1 MRASMRLA
9 QLVVLATAL
18 SVAGCATGGPTPTTP
33 HVAVS
38 ISAPTSGATVG
49 VHKVT
54 ITGTV
59 MPAGAQVAVNGE
71 PAQVKGTTF
80 TTTMYVAS
88 ADQKIVVSGVAHG
101 YVPAQTTATVSYSPN
116 VAQQLVAAAASA
128 TAAPVSTGGKVPAAV
143 LTQAFGLPATGIAQ
157 AGPTVGGTNPTPVS
171 SNPSGG
177 SHNSSPSGS
186 GSGSGSSSSS
196 GSGSGSP
203 TSTPPGNS
211 APTGTPPSSTPT
223 SPPAPTPAQI
233 AAAIHTAWVHGC
245 VHVRAGGDVT
255 PYCTCTYNHLAGE
268 LQTPAQAQH
277 VLREMVPYLRTG
289 DFRKLPRSIRQAVN
303 ACVSKLPPLD
313 PVNGKPVVRKLPGV
327 QHGASAA
334 STSGTQTDPGSTPVA
349 PTPLS
354 QTPATPVPNMRS
366 AARQFYNTIAGH
378 HPLSSAPAYASA
390 RSKTHRGRS
399 HARLASQ
406 GGHHALR
413 EARIVANALGYA
425 FVWVAD
431 HDQTGLYPYGYRVQR
446 RLYHRLSAALKLAA

>member
-1 MRASMRLA
+1 MRLA
-9 QLVVLATAL
+9 QLVVVAAAL
-18 SVAGCATGGPTPTTP
+18 SVAGCAAGGQTPPTP

-59 MPAGAQVAVNGE
+59 MPAGAQVAVNGQ
-71 PAQVKGTTF
+71 PAKVKGSIF
-80 TTTMYVAS
+80 TTTMYVGS

-128 TAAPVSTGGKVPAAV
+128 TPAPVSTAGKVPASV
-143 LTQAFGLPATGIAQ
+143 LTQAFGLPATGIVE
-157 AGPTVGGTNPTPVS
+157 AGPTVGGSKTTPVS

-186 GSGSGSSSSS
+186 GSGT
-196 GSGSGSP
+196 P
-203 TSTPPGNS
+203 ASTPPSSS
-211 APTGTPPSSTPT
+211 APTTTPPSSTPT
-223 SPPAPTPAQI
+223 PPPAPTPAQV
-233 AAAIHTAWVHGC
+233 AAAIHAAWVHGC
-245 VHVRAGGDVT
+245 VRVHAGGDVT
-255 PYCTCTYNHLAGE
+255 PYCTCTYNHLAGQ

-303 ACVSKLPPLD
+303 ACVTKLPPLD
-313 PVNGKPVVRKLPGV
+313 PVTGKPVVRKLPGL
-327 QHGASAA
+327 QHGATAA
-334 STSGTQTDPGSTPVA
+334 SPSGTQTDPSSTPVT

-354 QTPATPVPNMRS
+354 QTPAAPVPNARS
-366 AARQFYNTIAGH
+366 AAQQFYDTIARH
-378 HPLSSAPAYASA
+378 HPLSSAPASASA
-390 RSKTHRGRS
+390 VGQAHRRLS
-399 HARLASQ
+399 HARLAPQ
-406 GGHHALR
+406 GGHQRLG
-413 EARIVANALGYA
+413 EARVIANALGYA

-431 HDQTGLYPYGYRVQR
+431 HDRSGPYPYGYRVQR

>member
-9 QLVVLATAL
+9 QLAVLAAAL
-18 SVAGCATGGPTPTTP
+18 SVAGCAAGAQKPTTP

-59 MPAGAQVAVNGE
+59 VPAGAQVAVNGQ
-71 PAQVKGTTF
+71 PAKVKGSTF

-88 ADQKIVVSGVAHG
+88 VDQKIVVSGVAHG

-116 VAQQLVAAAASA
+116 VAKQLVAAAASA
-128 TAAPVSTGGKVPAAV
+128 TAATVSTAGKVPASV
-143 LTQAFGLPATGIAQ
+143 ITQAFGLPATGIAET
-157 AGPTVGGTNPTPVS
+157 GPVVGGSKPTPVS
-171 SNPSGG
+171 SQPSGG

-186 GSGSGSSSSS
+186 GSGSGSPTPS
-196 GSGSGSP
+196 G
-203 TSTPPGNS
+203 S
-211 APTGTPPSSTPT
+211 APTSTPPSSTP
-223 SPPAPTPAQI
+223 PPPPTPAQI
-233 AAAIHTAWVHGC
+233 AAAIHVAWVHGC
-245 VHVRAGGDVT
+245 VRVRAAGDVT
-255 PYCTCTYNHLAGE
+255 PYCTCTYNHLAGQ

-289 DFRKLPRSIRQAVN
+289 DFRKLPRSIRQAVD

-313 PVNGKPVVRKLPGV
+313 PMTGKPVVRKLPGL

-354 QTPATPVPNMRS
+354 QSPATPVPNTRS
-366 AARQFYNTIAGH
+366 AAHQFYDTIAGH

-390 RSKTHRGRS
+390 VGQTHRSVS
-399 HARLASQ
+399 HARLAPQ
-406 GGHHALR
+406 GGHEGLR
-413 EARIVANALGYA
+413 EARIIAKALGYA
-425 FVWVAD
+425 FLWVAH
-431 HDQTGLYPYGYRVQR
+431 HDRSGPYPYGYRVQR
-446 RLYHRLSAALKLAA
+446 RLDHRLSAALKLAA